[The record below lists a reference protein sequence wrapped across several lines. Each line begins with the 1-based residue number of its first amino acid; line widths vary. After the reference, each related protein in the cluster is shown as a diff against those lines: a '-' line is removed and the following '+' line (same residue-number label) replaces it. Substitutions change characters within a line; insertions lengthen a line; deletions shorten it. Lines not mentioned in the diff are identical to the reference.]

1 MSEKGKRNGVY
12 NEKDYETIAFPMLNG
27 SKAIIKD
34 HCDETGE
41 TYHAFL
47 RRAVVNQ
54 IARDREAMR
63 DPDVKANTRFEGWLH
78 YEDNIR
84 KQIVT
89 SLEDWIKSGKKEPFD
104 PGKIG

>member
-1 MSEKGKRNGVY
+1 MSEKGKKNGVY
-12 NEKDYETIAFPMLNG
+12 NEVEYETIAFPMMKG

-34 HCDETGE
+34 HCDETNE

-54 IARDREAMR
+54 IARDREAMQN
-63 DPDVKANTRFEGWLH
+63 PDVYPNTKFEGWLH
-78 YEDNIR
+78 YADNVR

-89 SLEDWIKSGKKEPFD
+89 SLEEWIKSGKKGAF
-104 PGKIG
+104 KA

>member
-1 MSEKGKRNGVY
+1 MSEKGKKNGIY
-12 NEKDYETIAFPMLNG
+12 NEAEYETIAFPMMKG

-34 HCDETGE
+34 HCDETNE

-54 IARDREAMR
+54 IARDREAMQNPDA
-63 DPDVKANTRFEGWLH
+63 DPNTRFEGWLH
-78 YEDNIR
+78 YEDNVR

-89 SLEDWIKSGKKEPFD
+89 SLEEWIKSGKKEPFNA
-104 PGKIG
+104 